1 MAENQTPAL
10 ILRLKRMM
18 DTLSKSERAVCEC
31 IIAHP
36 EEVIYL
42 SVAALADN
50 SGVSEPTVVRTCQK
64 LGFTGYQDLKITL
77 IQNIAAP
84 IDNGYEIVTEDDD
97 IQTIVNKV
105 FAGSS
110 AALDLTRDTLN
121 AQDLKHAADAMLNAC
136 DIYIFGVGGSSS
148 VVSDM
153 HHKLLRLGLNAS
165 AYTDAHLGAIVAAY
179 AREND
184 VVVAIS
190 QSGSSKIVVDNTHM
204 AKQNGAKII
213 SITGMGK
220 SPLSKMADIAIFA
233 ASSEAKYRIMS
244 LSSRI
249 AELSIIDSMYTY
261 MAFKL
266 GKVSDMRAE
275 KSMGKYKY

>member
-1 MAENQTPAL
+1 MADNQTPAL
-10 ILRLKRMM
+10 ILKLKRMM
-18 DTLSKSERAVCEC
+18 DTLSKSERTVCEC

-77 IQNIAAP
+77 TQNIAAP
-84 IDNGYEIVTEDDD
+84 IENGYETVTESDD

-121 AQDLKHAADAMLNAC
+121 AQDLKHAADAMLNARH
-136 DIYIFGVGGSSS
+136 IYIFGVGGSSP

-153 HHKLLRLGLNAS
+153 HHKLLRLGLDAS

-179 AREND
+179 AGEDD

-190 QSGSSKIVVDNTHM
+190 QSGSSKIVVDNSQM
-204 AKQNGAKII
+204 AKQNGARLI
-213 SITGMGK
+213 SITRLKRIKLFFIIVSIGFVRS
-220 SPLSKMADIAIFA
+220 SPSTA
-233 ASSEAKYRIMS
+233 
-244 LSSRI
+244 
-249 AELSIIDSMYTY
+249 
-261 MAFKL
+261 
-266 GKVSDMRAE
+266 
-275 KSMGKYKY
+275 